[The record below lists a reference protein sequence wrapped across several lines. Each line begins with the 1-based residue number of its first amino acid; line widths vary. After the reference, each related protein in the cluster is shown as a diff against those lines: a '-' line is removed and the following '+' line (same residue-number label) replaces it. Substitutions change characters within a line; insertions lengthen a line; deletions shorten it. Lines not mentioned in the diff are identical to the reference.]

1 MNCNPTKRLLQETF
15 IRYLYFAAAL
25 ILHIFATKFK
35 HIMRISIVLIL
46 LIVSLVGCKNEVEEK
61 CAFIPDTKN
70 ITIDLQVESLEDSL
84 PAITSKAQLVN
95 FFSHHVTMRDFLFNR
110 NAYPNDSVFINTLY
124 SKFSNPHIDT
134 LLLETKKVFGDGT
147 ELKQE
152 LTSAFTNLK
161 YYYPN
166 FQIPKVETVIT
177 GLESDLFVSDSLIII
192 GLDYY
197 LGKGARYR
205 PDMHEYMLRRY
216 DKNFIVP
223 SIMLLYGIDG
233 RFNDTD
239 LSDRTV
245 LADMVTYGKA
255 YYFAKH
261 MMPCTP
267 DSVLIG
273 YTAEEIAGAR
283 ANQDMIWKR
292 FIEDEAFFSTDGKV
306 KQRYIGERPKTFE
319 VGDQAPGRI
328 GTWMGWQIVNGYA
341 TRKSDLTFTQV
352 MMQKDAKLIF
362 NESRYRPVK

>member
-1 MNCNPTKRLLQETF
+1 
-15 IRYLYFAAAL
+15 
-25 ILHIFATKFK
+25 
-35 HIMRISIVLIL
+35 MRFYVTVLIVLVL
-46 LIVSLVGCKNEVEEK
+46 LAGCKKDVEEK
-61 CAFIPDTKN
+61 CAFIPNTKN
-70 ITIDLQVESLEDSL
+70 IAIDLQVESLEDSL

-95 FFSHHVTMRDFLFNR
+95 FFSHHTAMRDFLFNR

-124 SKFSNPHIDT
+124 TKFTNPHIDT
-134 LLLETKKVFGDGT
+134 LLFETRKVFGDGA
-147 ELKQE
+147 ELKKE
-152 LTSAFTNLK
+152 LINAFTNLR
-161 YYYPN
+161 YYYPD

-177 GLESDLFVSDSLIII
+177 GLESDLYVSDSLIII

-233 RFNDTD
+233 RYNDTD
-239 LSDRTV
+239 LKDRTM

-273 YTAEEIAGAR
+273 YTAEEISGAR

-292 FIEDEAFFSTDGKV
+292 LIEDEAFFSTDGKV

-328 GTWMGWQIVNGYA
+328 GTWVGWQIVNSYA
-341 TRKSDLTFTQV
+341 ARKSELSFEHV
-352 MMQKDAKLIF
+352 MMEKDAKLIF
-362 NESRYRPVK
+362 NESRYKPVN

>member
-1 MNCNPTKRLLQETF
+1 MTRVLLAF
-15 IRYLYFAAAL
+15 
-25 ILHIFATKFK
+25 
-35 HIMRISIVLIL
+35 L
-46 LIVSLVGCKNEVEEK
+46 LMLVGLAGCKKDVEEK

-70 ITIDLQVESLEDSL
+70 ITLDLQFESLEDSL

-95 FFSHHVTMRDFLFNR
+95 FLSHHTVMRDFLFNR
-110 NAYPNDSVFINTLY
+110 NAYPNDSVFINTQY

-134 LLLETKKVFGDGT
+134 LLFDTKKIFGDGSA
-147 ELKQE
+147 LKQE
-152 LTSAFTNLK
+152 LTNAFTTLT
-161 YYYPN
+161 YYYPD
-166 FQIPKVETVIT
+166 FQVPKVETVIT
-177 GLESDLFVSDSLIII
+177 GLENDLFVSDSLIII

-233 RFNDTD
+233 RYNNTD

-255 YYFAKH
+255 YFFAKH

-292 FIEDEAFFSTDGKV
+292 LIEDEAFFSTDGRV
-306 KQRYIGERPKTFE
+306 KQRYISERPKTFE

-328 GTWMGWQIVNGYA
+328 GTWVGWQIVNSYA
-341 TRKSDLTFTQV
+341 ARKSDLTFTQV
-352 MMQKDAKLIF
+352 MMEKDAKLIF
-362 NESRYRPVK
+362 SESRYRPED

>member
-1 MNCNPTKRLLQETF
+1 MRVSIAFLLM
-15 IRYLYFAAAL
+15 FA
-25 ILHIFATKFK
+25 
-35 HIMRISIVLIL
+35 L
-46 LIVSLVGCKNEVEEK
+46 LAGCKKDAEEK
-61 CAFIPDTKN
+61 CAFVPDTKN
-70 ITIDLQVESLEDSL
+70 ITIDLQFESLEDSL

-95 FFSHHVTMRDFLFNR
+95 FFSHHTVMRDFLFNR

-134 LLLETKKVFGDGT
+134 LLFDTKKVFGDGSA
-147 ELKQE
+147 LKQE
-152 LTSAFTNLK
+152 LTNAFTIMK
-161 YYYPN
+161 YYYPE
-166 FQIPKVETVIT
+166 FQVPKIETVIT
-177 GLESDLFVSDSLIII
+177 GLENDLFVSDSLIII
-192 GLDYY
+192 GLDYF

-216 DKNFIVP
+216 NKNFIVP

-233 RFNDTD
+233 RYNDTD
-239 LSDRTV
+239 LSDRTM

-255 YYFAKH
+255 YYFARH

-273 YTAEEIAGAR
+273 YTAKEIAGAR

-292 FIEDEAFFSTDGKV
+292 LIEDEAFFSTDGKV
-306 KQRYIGERPKTFE
+306 KQRYIGERPKTYE

-328 GTWMGWQIVNGYA
+328 GTWVGWQIVNSYA
-341 TRKSDLTFTQV
+341 ARKSDLTLTQV

-362 NESRYRPVK
+362 NESRYRPVDK

>member
-1 MNCNPTKRLLQETF
+1 MRHLLLFLLFFVVLAGCNSDR
-15 IRYLYFAAAL
+15 
-25 ILHIFATKFK
+25 
-35 HIMRISIVLIL
+35 
-46 LIVSLVGCKNEVEEK
+46 EEK
-61 CAFIPDTKN
+61 CEFIPDTKN
-70 ITIDLQVESLEDSL
+70 VTLDLRFESLEDSL

-95 FFSHHVTMRDFLFNR
+95 FFSHHPVMRDFLFNR
-110 NAYPNDSVFINTLY
+110 KAYPNDSAFINTLY
-124 SKFSNPHIDT
+124 SKFTNPHIDT
-134 LLLETKKVFGDGT
+134 LLFETKKVFGDGT

-152 LTSAFTNLK
+152 LISAFTNLR
-161 YYYPN
+161 YYYPD

-216 DKNFIVP
+216 NKNFIVP
-223 SIMLLYGIDG
+223 SIMLLYGID
-233 RFNDTD
+233 NKYNYTD
-239 LSDRTV
+239 LHDRTV

-255 YYFAKH
+255 YFFAKH

-292 FIEDEAFFSTDGKV
+292 LIEDEAFFSTDGKV
-306 KQRYIGERPKTFE
+306 KQRYIGERPKTYE
-319 VGDQAPGRI
+319 VGDQSPGRI
-328 GTWMGWQIVNGYA
+328 GTWVGWQIVNSYA
-341 TRKSDLTFTQV
+341 TRRSELSFEHV

-362 NESRYRPVK
+362 NESGYRPVEK

>member
-1 MNCNPTKRLLQETF
+1 MRTSIVFLF
-15 IRYLYFAAAL
+15 L
-25 ILHIFATKFK
+25 IL
-35 HIMRISIVLIL
+35 
-46 LIVSLVGCKNEVEEK
+46 SLAGCKNDIEEK

-70 ITIDLQVESLEDSL
+70 ITIDLQVEFLEDSL
-84 PAITSKAQLVN
+84 PAITSKTQLVN
-95 FFSHHVTMRDFLFNR
+95 FLSRHIIMRDFLFNR
-110 NAYPNDSVFINTLY
+110 KAYPNDSVFINTLY
-124 SKFSNPHIDT
+124 SKFTNPHIDT
-134 LLLETKKVFGDGT
+134 LLFETKKVFGNGT
-147 ELKQE
+147 ELQQE
-152 LTSAFTNLK
+152 LTTAFTNLT
-161 YYYPN
+161 YYYPD
-166 FQIPKVETVIT
+166 FQVPKVETVIT
-177 GLESDLFVSDSLIII
+177 GLETDLFVSDSLIII

-223 SIMLLYGIDG
+223 SIMLLYGIDS
-233 RFNDTD
+233 RYNDTD
-239 LSDRTV
+239 LSDRTM

-283 ANQDMIWKR
+283 ANQGMIWKR
-292 FIEDEAFFSTDGKV
+292 LIEDEAFFSTDGKV

-328 GTWMGWQIVNGYA
+328 GTWVGWQIVNTYA
-341 TRKSDLTFTQV
+341 ARKSDLPFTQV

-362 NESRYRPVK
+362 NESRYRPTEK